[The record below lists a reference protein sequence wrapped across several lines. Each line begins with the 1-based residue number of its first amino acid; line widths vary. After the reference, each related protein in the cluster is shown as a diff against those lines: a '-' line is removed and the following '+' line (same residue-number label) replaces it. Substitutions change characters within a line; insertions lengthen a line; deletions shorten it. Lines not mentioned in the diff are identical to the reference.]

1 MSNKKEIC
9 EYNEENEER
18 FKRDVKKKLIPEYGI
33 EKNKG
38 LPSTRHIINFRRRIW
53 KDVPKMLI
61 ANTGPN
67 MIDVDN
73 AWDDEWKKFLEDLK
87 GFDETSEYK
96 VIYVSIISF
105 PFNQLIYS
113 FMSYLFSKS
122 CDCGRKKEE
131 KKKKTA
137 KREKE

>member
-9 EYNEENEER
+9 EYNEENEQR
-18 FKRDVKKKLIPEYGI
+18 FKRAVKNKLIPEYGK

-38 LPSTRHIINFRRRIW
+38 LSPSRHVINFRRRIW

-87 GFDETSEYK
+87 GFDETSEY
-96 VIYVSIISF
+96 
-105 PFNQLIYS
+105 
-113 FMSYLFSKS
+113 
-122 CDCGRKKEE
+122 
-131 KKKKTA
+131 
-137 KREKE
+137 